1 MGGVNPSEW
10 LRQIE
15 LKREFPE
22 NFGTCFGLHPYF
34 VSDHSVEDCEA
45 ALDQLA
51 LVLPQAMA
59 LGETGLDF
67 RPHIMKDSQILQIEM
82 FESQIEL
89 AKAFHEYYES
99 ERVLTSLNA
108 NQKLKIIEHFKSA
121 YEAVFA
127 IIGVSLLERM

>member
-1 MGGVNPSEW
+1 MTKP

-89 AKAFHEYYES
+89 AKAFQKPLVLHIVQAHEKAQQIFN
-99 ERVLTSLNA
+99 LW
-108 NQKLKIIEHFKSA
+108 
-121 YEAVFA
+121 
-127 IIGVSLLERM
+127 GVP